1 MSAKSVIDSR
11 NFAFCLGGQG
21 NSWLQRVCYAL
32 SKFMWSTGMYEFN
45 LVLLLLQQMCVF
57 LVIAW
62 LMSKTRLFIPLM
74 QVTVRLPHK
83 LLCYV
88 TFSIFCILGTYF
100 GLHIEDSIANTRAIG
115 AVMGGLLGGPVV
127 GGLVGLTGGLHRYS
141 MGGMTALSCMVST
154 IVEGLLGGLVHSV
167 LVRRGRSDKV
177 FNPFTAGVVTFV
189 AEMVQMLII
198 LLIARPFSDAL
209 HLVQSIA
216 APMMVTNTVG
226 AALFMRILLDK
237 RAMFEKYTSAFSTTA
252 LKVAASTEGILR
264 QGFNEENSMRVAQ
277 VLIQELDIGAVA
289 ITDREKLLA
298 FTGIGDDHH
307 LPGKPISSRYTQKAI
322 GSGEVVYA
330 DGNEVPYR
338 CSIHPNCKLG
348 STLVI
353 PLRGENQR
361 VIGTIKLYE
370 AKNRLFSS
378 INRTLGEGIAQ
389 LLSAQILAGQYER
402 QKALL
407 TQSEI
412 KLLHAQ
418 VNPHFLFNAL
428 NTLKAVIRRDSEQAG
443 QLVQYLS
450 TFFRKNLKR
459 PSEIVTLADEIEHV
473 NAYLQIEKARFQAR
487 LQVHLNVPPAL
498 AHHQLPA
505 FTLQPIVENAIKHGT
520 SQHLGIGEITVQAS
534 LHQRWLQLDIEDNAG
549 LYQPDAQASGLGM
562 TLVDKRLRARFGDE
576 CGITVTCEPDIFT
589 RITLRLPVEEN
600 AC

>member
-1 MSAKSVIDSR
+1 
-11 NFAFCLGGQG
+11 
-21 NSWLQRVCYAL
+21 
-32 SKFMWSTGMYEFN
+32 MYEFN

-62 LMSKTRLFIPLM
+62 LMSKTRLFIPLI

-115 AVMGGLLGGPVV
+115 AVMGGLLGGPLV

-141 MGGMTALSCMVST
+141 MGGMTALSCMFST
-154 IVEGLLGGLVHSV
+154 FIEGLLGGLVHSF
-167 LVRRGRSDKV
+167 LIKRGRTDRV
-177 FNPFTAGVVTFV
+177 FSPFTAGAVTCV
-189 AEMVQMLII
+189 AELLQMVII
-198 LLIARPFSDAL
+198 LLIARPFESAL

-237 RAMFEKYTSAFSTTA
+237 RAMFEKYTSAFSATA

-277 VLIQELDIGAVA
+277 VLYQELDIGAVA
-289 ITDREKLLA
+289 ITDRERLLA
-298 FTGIGDDHH
+298 FTGAGDDHH
-307 LPGKPISSRYTQKAI
+307 LPGRPISSVWTQRAI
-322 GSGEVVYA
+322 ETGEVVYA

-338 CSIHPNCKLG
+338 CSLHPHCKLG

-361 VIGTIKLYE
+361 VVGTIKLYE

-428 NTLKAVIRRDSEQAG
+428 NTIKAVIRRDSDEAG
-443 QLVQYLS
+443 LLVQYLS

-459 PSEIVTLADEIEHV
+459 PAEIVTLADEIEHV

-487 LQVHLNVPPAL
+487 LQIRLEVPEAL
-498 AHHQLPA
+498 AHLRLPA

-520 SQHLGIGEITVQAS
+520 SQLLGVGEITLRASQQAQH
-534 LHQRWLQLDIEDNAG
+534 LILDVEDNAG
-549 LYQPDAQASGLGM
+549 LYQPKKDAGGLGM
-562 TLVDKRLRARFGDE
+562 SLVDKRLRARFGDE
-576 CGITVTCEPDIFT
+576 CGISIACEPDLFT
-589 RITLRLPVEEN
+589 RITLRLPLEEE

>member
-1 MSAKSVIDSR
+1 
-11 NFAFCLGGQG
+11 
-21 NSWLQRVCYAL
+21 
-32 SKFMWSTGMYEFN
+32 MYEFN

-88 TFSIFCILGTYF
+88 TFSIFCIMGTYF

-141 MGGMTALSCMVST
+141 MGGMTALSCMIST
-154 IVEGLLGGLVHSV
+154 IVEGLLGGLVHSYMIK
-167 LVRRGRSDKV
+167 RGRPDKV
-177 FNPFTAGVVTFV
+177 FSPLTAGAITFV
-189 AEMVQMLII
+189 AEMAQMAII
-198 LLIARPFSDAL
+198 LLIARPFDDAL
-209 HLVQSIA
+209 HLVSNIA

-237 RAMFEKYTSAFSTTA
+237 RAMFEKYTSAFSATA

-264 QGFNEENSMRVAQ
+264 QGFNEENSMKVAQ
-277 VLIQELDIGAVA
+277 VLYKELDIGAVA

-298 FTGIGDDHH
+298 FTGTGDDHH
-307 LPGKPISSRYTQKAI
+307 LPGKPISSTYTLRAI
-322 GSGEVVYA
+322 ETGEVVYA
-330 DGNEVPYR
+330 DGNEIPYR
-338 CSIHPNCKLG
+338 CSLHPQCKLG

-361 VIGTIKLYE
+361 VMGTIKLYE

-402 QKALL
+402 QNALL

-428 NTLKAVIRRDSEQAG
+428 NTLKAVIRRDSDQAA
-443 QLVQYLS
+443 QLVQFLS

-473 NAYLQIEKARFQAR
+473 NAYLQIEQARFQSR
-487 LQVHLNVPPAL
+487 LQVTLSVPDAL
-498 AHHQLPA
+498 AYQHLPA

-520 SQHLGIGEITVQAS
+520 SQLLGIGEIAISATQFNHHLV
-534 LHQRWLQLDIEDNAG
+534 LDIEDNAG
-549 LYQPDAQASGLGM
+549 LYVPSASGGLGM
-562 TLVDKRLRARFGDE
+562 SLVDKRLRAHFGDD
-576 CGITVTCEPDIFT
+576 CGITVACEPDRFT
-589 RITLRLPVEEN
+589 RITLRLPLEKN

>member
-1 MSAKSVIDSR
+1 
-11 NFAFCLGGQG
+11 
-21 NSWLQRVCYAL
+21 
-32 SKFMWSTGMYEFN
+32 MYEFN

-127 GGLVGLTGGLHRYS
+127 GGLVGFTGGLHRYS
-141 MGGMTALSCMVST
+141 MGGMTALSCMIST
-154 IVEGLLGGLVHSV
+154 MVEGLLGGLVHSI
-167 LVRRGRSDKV
+167 LIRRGRPDKV
-177 FNPFTAGVVTFV
+177 FSPWTAGAITLV
-189 AEMVQMLII
+189 AELVQMLII
-198 LLIARPFSDAL
+198 LLIARPFEDAL

-226 AALFMRILLDK
+226 AELFMRILLDK
-237 RAMFEKYTSAFSTTA
+237 RAMFEKYTSAFSATA

-264 QGFNEENSMRVAQ
+264 KGFNEENSMKGAQ

-298 FTGIGDDHH
+298 FTGIGEDHH
-307 LPGKPISSRYTQKAI
+307 LPGKPISSRYTQKTI
-322 GSGEVVYA
+322 ETGEVVYA
-330 DGNEVPYR
+330 DGNEMPYR

-353 PLRGENQR
+353 PLRGENQK

-428 NTLKAVIRRDSEQAG
+428 NTLKAVIRRDSEQAS

-473 NAYLQIEKARFQAR
+473 NAYLQIEKARFQSR
-487 LQVHLNVPPAL
+487 LVVHMDIPDAL
-498 AHHQLPA
+498 SGQQLPA

-520 SQHLGIGEITVQAS
+520 SQLLEVGEITLRAS
-534 LHQRWLQLDIEDNAG
+534 RQGQHLVLDIEDNAG
-549 LYQPDAQASGLGM
+549 LYQPNAQASGLGM
-562 TLVDKRLRARFGDE
+562 SLVDKRLKMRFGDE
-576 CGITVTCEPDIFT
+576 CGIAVTCEADRFT
-589 RITLRLPVEEN
+589 RVTLRLPLEEN
-600 AC
+600 A

>member
-1 MSAKSVIDSR
+1 
-11 NFAFCLGGQG
+11 
-21 NSWLQRVCYAL
+21 
-32 SKFMWSTGMYEFN
+32 MYEFN

-62 LMSKTRLFIPLM
+62 LMSKTRLFIPLI

-115 AVMGGLLGGPVV
+115 AVMGGLLGGPLV

-141 MGGMTALSCMVST
+141 MGGMTALSCMFST
-154 IVEGLLGGLVHSV
+154 FIEGLLGGLVHSF
-167 LVRRGRSDKV
+167 LIKRGRTDRV
-177 FNPFTAGVVTFV
+177 FNPFTAGAVTCV
-189 AEMVQMLII
+189 AELLQMVII
-198 LLIARPFSDAL
+198 LLIARPFESAL

-237 RAMFEKYTSAFSTTA
+237 RAMFEKYTSAFSATA

-277 VLIQELDIGAVA
+277 VIYQELDIGAVA
-289 ITDREKLLA
+289 ITDRERLMA
-298 FTGIGDDHH
+298 FTGAGDDHH
-307 LPGKPISSRYTQKAI
+307 LPGRPISSVWTQRAI
-322 GSGEVVYA
+322 ETGEVVYA

-338 CSIHPNCKLG
+338 CSLHPQCKLG

-361 VIGTIKLYE
+361 VVGTIKLYE

-428 NTLKAVIRRDSEQAG
+428 NTIKAVIRRDSDEAG
-443 QLVQYLS
+443 LLVQYLS

-459 PSEIVTLADEIEHV
+459 PAEIVTLADEIEHV

-487 LQVHLNVPPAL
+487 LQVRLEVPEAL
-498 AHHQLPA
+498 AHLHLPA

-520 SQHLGIGEITVQAS
+520 SQLLGVGEITLRASQQAQH
-534 LHQRWLQLDIEDNAG
+534 LVLDIEDNAG
-549 LYQPDAQASGLGM
+549 LYQPKNDAGGLGM
-562 TLVDKRLRARFGDE
+562 SLVDKRLRARFGDE
-576 CGITVTCEPDIFT
+576 CGISIACEPDLFT
-589 RITLRLPVEEN
+589 RITLRLPLEEE

>member
-1 MSAKSVIDSR
+1 
-11 NFAFCLGGQG
+11 
-21 NSWLQRVCYAL
+21 
-32 SKFMWSTGMYEFN
+32 MYEFN

-62 LMSKTRLFIPLM
+62 LMSKTPLFIPLM

-100 GLHIEDSIANTRAIG
+100 GLHIDDSIANTRAIG

-127 GGLVGLTGGLHRYS
+127 GGFVGLTGGLHRYS
-141 MGGMTALSCMVST
+141 MGGMTALSCMIST
-154 IVEGLLGGLVHSV
+154 IVEGLLGGLVHSI
-167 LVRRGRSDKV
+167 LIRRGRTDRV
-177 FNPFTAGVVTFV
+177 FSPITAGAVTFI
-189 AEMVQMLII
+189 AEMIQMLII
-198 LLIARPFSDAL
+198 LAIARPYEDAVR
-209 HLVQSIA
+209 LVSNIA

-237 RAMFEKYTSAFSTTA
+237 RAMFEKYTSAFSATA

-264 QGFNEENSMRVAQ
+264 QGFNEVNSMKVAQ
-277 VLIQELDIGAVA
+277 VLYQELDIGAVA
-289 ITDREKLLA
+289 ITDRERLLA

-307 LPGKPISSRYTQKAI
+307 LPGKPISSGYTLKAI
-322 GSGEVVYA
+322 ETGEVVYA
-330 DGNEVPYR
+330 DGNEVPYQ
-338 CSIHPNCKLG
+338 CSLHPQCKLG

-361 VIGTIKLYE
+361 VMGTIKLYE

-402 QKALL
+402 QKAML

-428 NTLKAVIRRDSEQAG
+428 NTIKAVIRRDSEQAS

-473 NAYLQIEKARFQAR
+473 NAYLQIEKARFQSR
-487 LQVHLNVPPAL
+487 LQVCMNIPGEL
-498 AHHQLPA
+498 AWQHLPA

-520 SQHLGIGEITVQAS
+520 SQLLGTGEVSITARREGQYFM
-534 LHQRWLQLDIEDNAG
+534 LDIEDNAG
-549 LYQPDAQASGLGM
+549 LYQPATNASGLGM
-562 TLVDKRLRARFGDE
+562 SLVDKRLRERFGDDY
-576 CGITVTCEPDIFT
+576 GISVACEPDCYT
-589 RITLRLPVEEN
+589 RITLRLPWRDN
-600 AC
+600 A

>member
-1 MSAKSVIDSR
+1 
-11 NFAFCLGGQG
+11 
-21 NSWLQRVCYAL
+21 
-32 SKFMWSTGMYEFN
+32 
-45 LVLLLLQQMCVF
+45 
-57 LVIAW
+57 
-62 LMSKTRLFIPLM
+62 
-74 QVTVRLPHK
+74 
-83 LLCYV
+83 
-88 TFSIFCILGTYF
+88 
-100 GLHIEDSIANTRAIG
+100 
-115 AVMGGLLGGPVV
+115 
-127 GGLVGLTGGLHRYS
+127 
-141 MGGMTALSCMVST
+141 
-154 IVEGLLGGLVHSV
+154 
-167 LVRRGRSDKV
+167 
-177 FNPFTAGVVTFV
+177 
-189 AEMVQMLII
+189 
-198 LLIARPFSDAL
+198 
-209 HLVQSIA
+209 
-216 APMMVTNTVG
+216 
-226 AALFMRILLDK
+226 
-237 RAMFEKYTSAFSTTA
+237 
-252 LKVAASTEGILR
+252 
-264 QGFNEENSMRVAQ
+264 NEENSMKVAQ

-289 ITDREKLLA
+289 ITDRDKLLA

-307 LPGKPISSRYTQKAI
+307 LPGKPISSSYTQRAI
-322 GSGEVVYA
+322 ETGEVVYA

-338 CSIHPNCKLG
+338 CSIHPHCKLG

-428 NTLKAVIRRDSEQAG
+428 NTLKAVIRRDSDQAG

-459 PSEIVTLADEIEHV
+459 PTEIVTLADEIEHV
-473 NAYLQIEKARFQAR
+473 NAYLQIEKARFQAN
-487 LQVHLNVPPAL
+487 LQIQMAVPEGL

-520 SQHLGIGEITVQAS
+520 SQHLGVGEITIRAS
-534 LHQRWLQLDIEDNAG
+534 QDNRWLQLDIEDNAG
-549 LYQPDAQASGLGM
+549 LYRANPQASGLGM
-562 TLVDKRLRARFGDE
+562 NLVDRRLRARFGAD
-576 CGITVTCEPDIFT
+576 CGISVTCEPERFT
-589 RITLRLPVEEN
+589 RVTLRLPLEEN

>member
-1 MSAKSVIDSR
+1 
-11 NFAFCLGGQG
+11 
-21 NSWLQRVCYAL
+21 
-32 SKFMWSTGMYEFN
+32 MYEFN

-62 LMSKTRLFIPLM
+62 LMSKTRLFIPLI

-115 AVMGGLLGGPVV
+115 AVMGGLLGGPLV

-141 MGGMTALSCMVST
+141 MGGMTALSCMFST
-154 IVEGLLGGLVHSV
+154 FIEGLLGGLVHSF
-167 LVRRGRSDKV
+167 LIKRGRTDRV
-177 FNPFTAGVVTFV
+177 FNPFTAGAVTCV
-189 AEMVQMLII
+189 AELLQMVII
-198 LLIARPFSDAL
+198 LLIARPFESAL

-237 RAMFEKYTSAFSTTA
+237 RAMFEKYTSAFSATA

-277 VLIQELDIGAVA
+277 VLYQELDIGAVA
-289 ITDREKLLA
+289 ITDRERLLA
-298 FTGIGDDHH
+298 FTGAGDDHH
-307 LPGKPISSRYTQKAI
+307 LPGRPISSVWTQRAI
-322 GSGEVVYA
+322 ETGEVVYA

-338 CSIHPNCKLG
+338 CSLHPQCKLG

-361 VIGTIKLYE
+361 VVGTIKLYE

-428 NTLKAVIRRDSEQAG
+428 NTIKAVIRRDSDEAG
-443 QLVQYLS
+443 LLVQYLS

-459 PSEIVTLADEIEHV
+459 PAEIVTLADEIEHV

-487 LQVHLNVPPAL
+487 LQLRLEVPEAL
-498 AHHQLPA
+498 AHLHLPA

-520 SQHLGIGEITVQAS
+520 SQLLGVGEITLRASQQAQH
-534 LHQRWLQLDIEDNAG
+534 LVLDIEDNAG
-549 LYQPDAQASGLGM
+549 LYQPKNDAGGLGM
-562 TLVDKRLRARFGDE
+562 SLVDKRLRARFGDE
-576 CGITVTCEPDIFT
+576 CGISIACEPDLFT
-589 RITLRLPVEEN
+589 RITLRLPLEEE

>member
-1 MSAKSVIDSR
+1 
-11 NFAFCLGGQG
+11 
-21 NSWLQRVCYAL
+21 
-32 SKFMWSTGMYEFN
+32 MYEFN

-88 TFSIFCILGTYF
+88 TFSIFCVLGTYF

-115 AVMGGLLGGPVV
+115 AVMGGLLGGPLV
-127 GGLVGLTGGLHRYS
+127 GGLVGLTGGIHRYS
-141 MGGMTALSCMVST
+141 MGGMTALSCMIST
-154 IVEGLLGGLVHSV
+154 IVEGLLGGLVHRA
-167 LVRRGRSDKV
+167 LIKRGRTDLV
-177 FNPFTAGVVTFV
+177 FSPFTAGVVTCV
-189 AEMVQMLII
+189 AELIQMLII
-198 LLIARPFSDAL
+198 LLIARPYDSAL
-209 HLVQSIA
+209 NLVQSIA

-237 RAMFEKYTSAFSTTA
+237 RAMFEKYTSAFSATA
-252 LKVAASTEGILR
+252 LKVAASTEGFLR
-264 QGFNEENSMRVAQ
+264 QGFNEENSMKVAL
-277 VLIQELDIGAVA
+277 VLFKELEIGAVA
-289 ITDREKLLA
+289 ITDREKLIA
-298 FTGIGDDHH
+298 FTGTGDDHH
-307 LPGKPISSRYTQKAI
+307 LPGRPISSVWTQRAI
-322 GSGEVVYA
+322 ETGEVVYA
-330 DGNEVPYR
+330 DGNEVPYK
-338 CSIHPNCKLG
+338 CSLHPQCKLG

-361 VIGTIKLYE
+361 VVGTIKLYE

-428 NTLKAVIRRDSEQAG
+428 NTLKAVIRRDSDQAG
-443 QLVQYLS
+443 LLVQYLS

-459 PSEIVTLADEIEHV
+459 PSEVVTLADEIEHV
-473 NAYLQIEKARFQAR
+473 NAYLQIEKARFQSR
-487 LQVHLNVPPAL
+487 LQVQLHVPEAL
-498 AHHQLPA
+498 AHLQLPA

-520 SQHLGIGEITVQAS
+520 SQLLGVGEISINAS
-534 LHQRWLQLDIEDNAG
+534 QEGRHLVLDIEDNAG
-549 LYQPDAQASGLGM
+549 LYQPKSDASGLGM
-562 TLVDKRLRARFGDE
+562 NLVDKRLRARFGDE
-576 CGITVTCEPDIFT
+576 CGISITCEPDLFT
-589 RITLRLPVEEN
+589 RITLRLPLEEQ

>member
-1 MSAKSVIDSR
+1 
-11 NFAFCLGGQG
+11 
-21 NSWLQRVCYAL
+21 
-32 SKFMWSTGMYEFN
+32 MYEFN

-62 LMSKTRLFIPLM
+62 LMSKTRLFIPLI

-115 AVMGGLLGGPVV
+115 AVMGGLLGGPLV

-141 MGGMTALSCMVST
+141 MGGMTALSCMFST
-154 IVEGLLGGLVHSV
+154 FIEGLLGGLVHSF
-167 LVRRGRSDKV
+167 LIKRGRTDRV
-177 FNPFTAGVVTFV
+177 FNPFTAGAVTCV
-189 AEMVQMLII
+189 AELLQMVII
-198 LLIARPFSDAL
+198 LLIARPFESAL

-237 RAMFEKYTSAFSTTA
+237 RAMFEKYTSAFSATA

-277 VLIQELDIGAVA
+277 VLYQELDIGAVA
-289 ITDREKLLA
+289 ITDRERLLA
-298 FTGIGDDHH
+298 FTGAGDDHH
-307 LPGKPISSRYTQKAI
+307 LPGRPISSVWTQRAI
-322 GSGEVVYA
+322 ETGEVVYA

-338 CSIHPNCKLG
+338 CSLHPQCKLG

-361 VIGTIKLYE
+361 VVGTIKLYE

-428 NTLKAVIRRDSEQAG
+428 NTIKAVIRRDSDEAG
-443 QLVQYLS
+443 LLVQYLS

-459 PSEIVTLADEIEHV
+459 PAEIVTLADEIEHV

-487 LQVHLNVPPAL
+487 LQVRLEVPEAL
-498 AHHQLPA
+498 AHLHLPA

-520 SQHLGIGEITVQAS
+520 SQLLGVGEITLRASQQAQH
-534 LHQRWLQLDIEDNAG
+534 LVLDIEDNAG
-549 LYQPDAQASGLGM
+549 LYQPKNDSGGLGM
-562 TLVDKRLRARFGDE
+562 SLVDKRLRARFGDE
-576 CGITVTCEPDIFT
+576 CGISIACEPDLFT
-589 RITLRLPVEEN
+589 RITLRLPLEEE

>member
-1 MSAKSVIDSR
+1 
-11 NFAFCLGGQG
+11 
-21 NSWLQRVCYAL
+21 
-32 SKFMWSTGMYEFN
+32 
-45 LVLLLLQQMCVF
+45 
-57 LVIAW
+57 
-62 LMSKTRLFIPLM
+62 
-74 QVTVRLPHK
+74 
-83 LLCYV
+83 
-88 TFSIFCILGTYF
+88 
-100 GLHIEDSIANTRAIG
+100 
-115 AVMGGLLGGPVV
+115 
-127 GGLVGLTGGLHRYS
+127 
-141 MGGMTALSCMVST
+141 MGGMTALSCMIST
-154 IVEGLLGGLVHSV
+154 MVEGLLGGLVHSI
-167 LVRRGRSDKV
+167 LIRRGRPDKV
-177 FNPFTAGVVTFV
+177 FSPWTAGAITLV
-189 AEMVQMLII
+189 AELVQMLII
-198 LLIARPFSDAL
+198 LLIARPFEDAL

-237 RAMFEKYTSAFSTTA
+237 RAMFEKYTSAFSATA
-252 LKVAASTEGILR
+252 LKLAASTEGILR
-264 QGFNEENSMRVAQ
+264 KGFNEENSMKVAQ

-298 FTGIGDDHH
+298 FTGIGEDHH
-307 LPGKPISSRYTQKAI
+307 LPGKPISSRYTQKTI
-322 GSGEVVYA
+322 ETGEVVYA

-428 NTLKAVIRRDSEQAG
+428 NTLKAVIRRDSEQAS

-473 NAYLQIEKARFQAR
+473 NAYLQIEKARFQSR
-487 LQVHLNVPPAL
+487 LAVHLEIPDAL
-498 AHHQLPA
+498 AHQHLPA

-520 SQHLGIGEITVQAS
+520 SQLLDVGEITLRARQQGQHLV
-534 LHQRWLQLDIEDNAG
+534 LEIEDNAG
-549 LYQPDAQASGLGM
+549 LYQPNAEASGLGM
-562 TLVDKRLRARFGDE
+562 SLVDKRLKMRFGDE
-576 CGITVTCEPDIFT
+576 CGISVACEPDRFT
-589 RITLRLPVEEN
+589 RVTLRLPLEEN
-600 AC
+600 A

>member
-1 MSAKSVIDSR
+1 
-11 NFAFCLGGQG
+11 
-21 NSWLQRVCYAL
+21 
-32 SKFMWSTGMYEFN
+32 MYEFN

-62 LMSKTRLFIPLM
+62 LMSKTRLFIPLI

-115 AVMGGLLGGPVV
+115 AVMGGLLGGPLV

-141 MGGMTALSCMVST
+141 MGGMTALSCMFST
-154 IVEGLLGGLVHSV
+154 FIEGLLGGLVHSF
-167 LVRRGRSDKV
+167 LIKRGRTDRV
-177 FNPFTAGVVTFV
+177 FNPFTAGAVTCV
-189 AEMVQMLII
+189 AELLQMVII
-198 LLIARPFSDAL
+198 LLIARPFESAL

-237 RAMFEKYTSAFSTTA
+237 RAMFEKYTSAFSATA

-264 QGFNEENSMRVAQ
+264 QGFNEENSMKVAQ
-277 VLIQELDIGAVA
+277 VLYQELDIGAVA
-289 ITDREKLLA
+289 ITDRERLLA
-298 FTGIGDDHH
+298 FTGAGDDHH
-307 LPGKPISSRYTQKAI
+307 LPGRPISSVWTQRAI
-322 GSGEVVYA
+322 ETGEVVYA

-338 CSIHPNCKLG
+338 CSLHPQCKLG

-361 VIGTIKLYE
+361 VVGTIKLYE

-428 NTLKAVIRRDSEQAG
+428 NTIKAVIRRDSDEAG
-443 QLVQYLS
+443 LLVQYLS

-459 PSEIVTLADEIEHV
+459 PAEIVTLADEIEHV

-487 LQVHLNVPPAL
+487 LQVRLEVPEAL
-498 AHHQLPA
+498 AHLRLPA

-520 SQHLGIGEITVQAS
+520 SQLLGVGEITLRASQQAQH
-534 LHQRWLQLDIEDNAG
+534 LILDIEDNAG
-549 LYQPDAQASGLGM
+549 LYQPKKDAGGLGM
-562 TLVDKRLRARFGDE
+562 SLVDKRLRARFGDE
-576 CGITVTCEPDIFT
+576 CGISIACEPDLFT
-589 RITLRLPVEEN
+589 RITLRLPLEEE

>member
-1 MSAKSVIDSR
+1 
-11 NFAFCLGGQG
+11 
-21 NSWLQRVCYAL
+21 
-32 SKFMWSTGMYEFN
+32 MYEFN

-88 TFSIFCILGTYF
+88 TFSIFCILGTYL

-141 MGGMTALSCMVST
+141 MGGMTALSCMIST
-154 IVEGLLGGLVHSV
+154 IVEGLLGGLVHSIM
-167 LVRRGRSDKV
+167 VRRGRPDKV
-177 FNPFTAGVVTFV
+177 FSPLTAGVVTLV
-189 AEMVQMLII
+189 AELVQMLII
-198 LLIARPFSDAL
+198 LLIARPFDNAL
-209 HLVQSIA
+209 HLVGNIA

-237 RAMFEKYTSAFSTTA
+237 RAMFEKYTSAFSATA

-264 QGFNEENSMRVAQ
+264 QGFNEENSMKVAQ
-277 VLIQELDIGAVA
+277 VLHQELDISAVA
-289 ITDREKLLA
+289 ITDRERLLA
-298 FTGIGDDHH
+298 FTGTGDDHH
-307 LPGKPISSRYTQKAI
+307 LPGKPISSTYTLRAI
-322 GSGEVVYA
+322 ETGEVVYA

-338 CSIHPNCKLG
+338 CSLHPQCKLG

-361 VIGTIKLYE
+361 VMGTIKLYE

-428 NTLKAVIRRDSEQAG
+428 NTLKAVIRRDSVQAS
-443 QLVQYLS
+443 QLVQFLS

-473 NAYLQIEKARFQAR
+473 NAYLQIEKARFQSR
-487 LQVHLNVPPAL
+487 LQVQLSVPDEL
-498 AHHQLPA
+498 AWQQLPA

-520 SQHLGIGEITVQAS
+520 SQLLGTGEIAITAS
-534 LHQRWLQLDIEDNAG
+534 RFNGYLVLDIEDNAG
-549 LYQPDAQASGLGM
+549 LYTSVQEGGGLGM
-562 TLVDKRLRARFGDE
+562 GLVDKRLRAHFGE
-576 CGITVTCEPDIFT
+576 NCGITVACEPDCFT
-589 RITLRLPVEEN
+589 RITLRLPLEEH